1 MTSPLSKVLKLGVI
15 KMENVE
21 LTTLLQIATDKEN
34 VALIHR
40 IESDLFNGEII
51 KESYEVVGFK
61 DGKTFGFFDLD
72 KSNAVTNYDVLSCEI
87 LTKYNEKRLATYANM
102 Q

>member
-1 MTSPLSKVLKLGVI
+1 
-15 KMENVE
+15 MENVE
-21 LTTLLQIATDKEN
+21 LATLLQIATDKEN

-72 KSNAVTNYDVLSCEI
+72 KGNAVINYDVLSCEI
-87 LTKYNEKRLATYANM
+87 LTKYNEKRLTTYVNM

>member
-1 MTSPLSKVLKLGVI
+1 
-15 KMENVE
+15 MENVE
-21 LTTLLQIATDKEN
+21 LTILLQIATDKEN

-51 KESYEVVGFK
+51 KESYEVVGLK

-72 KSNAVTNYDVLSCEI
+72 KSNAVVKYDVLSCEI

>member
-1 MTSPLSKVLKLGVI
+1 
-15 KMENVE
+15 MENVE

-34 VALIHR
+34 VALFHR

-61 DGKTFGFFDLD
+61 DGKTFGFFDL
-72 KSNAVTNYDVLSCEI
+72 
-87 LTKYNEKRLATYANM
+87 EKGKLLVSSYGQTDAEGGKIALKPYEARTYLFE
-102 Q
+102 

>member
-1 MTSPLSKVLKLGVI
+1 
-15 KMENVE
+15 MEHVE
-21 LTTLLQIATDKEN
+21 LTTLLQIATDKED
-34 VALIHR
+34 VSLFHR

-61 DGKTFGFFDLD
+61 DGKVFGFFDLD
-72 KSNAVTNYDVLSCEI
+72 KSNAVTKYDVLSCEI

>member
-1 MTSPLSKVLKLGVI
+1 
-15 KMENVE
+15 MENVE
-21 LTTLLQIATDKEN
+21 LITLLQIATDKEN
-34 VALIHR
+34 VALLHR

-61 DGKTFGFFDLD
+61 DGKAFGFFDLD
-72 KSNAVTNYDVLSCEI
+72 KGNAVTKYDVLSCEI